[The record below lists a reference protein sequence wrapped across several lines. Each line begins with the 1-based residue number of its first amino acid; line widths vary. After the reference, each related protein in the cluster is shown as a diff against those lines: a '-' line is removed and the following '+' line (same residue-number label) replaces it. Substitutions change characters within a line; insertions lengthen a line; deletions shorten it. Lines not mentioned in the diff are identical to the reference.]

1 MNKAI
6 SSLNKAIKAMEN
18 SKKGAALLQSDM
30 REDLMETLAMA
41 DAMSMIAAPKRKSI
55 TSMIQ
60 GQASVD
66 PEDPEY
72 KFHSNDIVDL
82 LKSLHKDFKSEKSTL
97 DSEESK
103 RKKGCDELKA
113 SLKKEM
119 GSNKDAMN
127 ALDKN
132 IEKLAKEIAEHREN
146 LVEADSDMKD
156 DELYLKDLTA
166 QCEARA
172 NDYDQR
178 SRMRGDEVT
187 ALTQALDILK
197 GDVKGRAD
205 EVNQRAL
212 FVQKIR
218 AAKLAPAAVAP
229 SAKAPKAVVQTSK
242 AISKP
247 ISFLQGFLAAG
258 VSNEERKAH
267 ALALLS
273 SEGERLNSF
282 VLTSLAQ

>member
-1 MNKAI
+1 MN
-6 SSLNKAIKAMEN
+6 MV
-18 SKKGAALLQSDM
+18 D
-30 REDLMETLAMA
+30 
-41 DAMSMIAAPKRKSI
+41 APKRKAV

-82 LKSLHKDFKSEKSTL
+82 LKSLHKDFKGEKATL
-97 DSEESK
+97 DSEEKK

-119 GSNKDAMN
+119 GSNSDAMK
-127 ALDKN
+127 ALEKN
-132 IEKLAKEIAEHREN
+132 IEKLSKEIAEHREN
-146 LVEADSDMKD
+146 LVEAEATMKD

-178 SRMRGDEVT
+178 SSMRNDELT
-187 ALTQALDILK
+187 ALSQALDILR

-205 EVNQRAL
+205 EVNKRAL
-212 FVQKIR
+212 LQKLSHFKPAEP
-218 AAKLAPAAVAP
+218 AAPVKAPAT
-229 SAKAPKAVVQTSK
+229 KAPKESAPVTKAVKK
-242 AISKP
+242 A
-247 ISFLQGFLAAG
+247 ISFLQSRSDL
-258 VSNEERKAH
+258 SSDERKA
-267 ALALLS
+267 
-273 SEGERLNSF
+273 
-282 VLTSLAQ
+282 Q